1 MRICSKIKNEL
12 KMKGIKLKMT
22 PNEVKGL
29 CLMTRTYI
37 EGCSANNDLIRWMNG
52 AVLLEFIEG
61 IEKKLPFFR
70 KEVTISIPTACLPLY
85 IAYGNMYRE
94 ELDPMSLMLSQ
105 RVQEAACEAVKADM
119 KAREFYDEYQALIG

>member
-1 MRICSKIKNEL
+1 
-12 KMKGIKLKMT
+12 
-22 PNEVKGL
+22 
-29 CLMTRTYI
+29 MTRTYI

-61 IEKKLPFFR
+61 IEKKLPFFI
-70 KEVTISIPTACLPLY
+70 KEVSISIPTACLPLY

-105 RVQEAACEAVKADM
+105 RVQEAACEAVNADM
-119 KAREFYDEYQALIG
+119 RAREFYGEYQALIG